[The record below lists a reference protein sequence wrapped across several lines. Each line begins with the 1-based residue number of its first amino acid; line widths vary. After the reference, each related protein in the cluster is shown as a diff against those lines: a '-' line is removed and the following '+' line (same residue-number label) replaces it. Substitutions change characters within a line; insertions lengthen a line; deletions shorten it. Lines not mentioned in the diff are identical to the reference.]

1 VPDPEV
7 VAEEADIEK
16 MNDYQLEHRE
26 TFSIVQTQFSVV
38 SAAEKDRL
46 KAMIS
51 DYLSFRDDITAFLSD
66 YFGDVCTR
74 KCYESRLSACCSRE
88 GIIAF
93 FADMA
98 VNVLVSPDEE
108 ISLLLAVL
116 RKPNTGFKCIYLG
129 EKGCMW
135 RIKPI
140 VCEMFLCD
148 TAEAEVFG
156 KRPEGRA
163 LWEELKK
170 HKQQYLWPDRPVLF
184 DMLEQYFIDAGHSS
198 PLMYFHNSPGLLR
211 VKRSGK

>member
-1 VPDPEV
+1 
-7 VAEEADIEK
+7 
-16 MNDYQLEHRE
+16 MNDYQLEHWE
-26 TFSIVQTQFSVV
+26 TFSLVKTQLSVV
-38 SAAEKDRL
+38 SATEKDRL

-98 VNVLVSPDEE
+98 VNVLVSSDEE
-108 ISLLLAVL
+108 IALLLAVL

-148 TAEAEVFG
+148 TAESEVFG

-170 HKQQYLWPDRPVLF
+170 RKQQYLWPDRPVLF
-184 DMLEQYFIDAGHSS
+184 DMLEQYFIDAGYFS

-211 VKRSGK
+211 VKRSEK